1 MMRIVGDVAPRAAP
15 PQPKHEATHR
25 RALKTASVIAVVLT
39 LVIGPLAYGAGLL
52 VLLPIDA
59 ALAAL
64 WFVSRRD
71 SLGIVG
77 AIVFGPTLL
86 ATRIWFAL
94 RFDESLSEAVVAAV
108 LAAASLVILLWLR
121 TTRAS
126 PAPAWWSRFATFMA
140 SERPHS

>member
-1 MMRIVGDVAPRAAP
+1 MGDVARRAARA
-15 PQPKHEATHR
+15 QPKHEATHR

-39 LVIGPLAYGAGLL
+39 AVIAPLAYGAGLL

-71 SLGIVG
+71 LLGIVG

-86 ATRIWFAL
+86 VTGIWFAL
-94 RFDESLSEAVVAAV
+94 RVDESVSEAVVAAA
-108 LAAASLVILLWLR
+108 LAAASLVVLLWLR

-140 SERPHS
+140 SDRPYS